1 MDTQFLYL
9 ALCLSTIIVVAIIS
23 VISFKGF
30 TAWLDLKHAELDVH
44 RQATDAPSPNMT
56 NRIEIA
62 NLKERLRKLEAIASG
77 VDL

>member
-1 MDTQFLYL
+1 MNDPLIYL
-9 ALCLSTIIVVAIIS
+9 TIALSCAVTLS
-23 VISFKGF
+23 VIAIVGLRGF
-30 TAWLDLKHAELDVH
+30 TGWLTLKHAELNVH
-44 RQATDAPSPNMT
+44 RQAADAPSPNMT

>member
-9 ALCLSTIIVVAIIS
+9 ALCLSTIIVVTIIS

-30 TAWLDLKHAELDVH
+30 TAWLTLKHAELDMH